1 MRRPSIPADLLIAGA
16 GFVIALVLPLLLE
29 VGTNEQETAIVALT
43 VVLFQGVTIWNLRR
57 SQARAIDR
65 VRRMLRDQVR
75 NQLQVIM
82 LAVPDAASKDQLKP
96 VLEAVQAIDQT
107 LTVLSESSVREWEE
121 RYPAQQRGDG

>member
-1 MRRPSIPADLLIAGA
+1 MRRPPIPTDLFIAGA
-16 GFVIALVLPLLLE
+16 GFLIALLLPLLLE
-29 VGTNEQETAIVALT
+29 FRTNEQETAIVALT

-82 LAVPDAASKDQLKP
+82 LAVPDAASKEQLKP
-96 VLEAVQAIDQT
+96 VLDAVQAIDQT
-107 LTVLSESSVREWEE
+107 LNVLSEHSVREWEE
-121 RYPAQQRGDG
+121 RYPPRQRGDV